1 MNDIPV
7 NAILS
12 SDDIVNLES
21 SLISADTY
29 ADWYD
34 YRDII
39 TRQDTIIE
47 NQEKT
52 FDLVNQGFTFIS
64 FILVIFIV
72 YTLIK
77 NMIRK

>member
-1 MNDIPV
+1 MNDFE
-7 NAILS
+7 NN
-12 SDDIVNLES
+12 DIFTSNNNVDFES
-21 SLISADTY
+21 TIDTY

-47 NQEKT
+47 NQNKI
-52 FDLVNQGFTFIS
+52 FDLANQGFTFIS
-64 FILVIFIV
+64 FVLIIFFI
-72 YTLIK
+72 YILIK